1 MKRILNILKNNYYI
15 IIFFVFLL
23 WMFLFDKNDLISQYQ
38 HMQKLRGLE
47 NDRDYIKKEIKVI
60 EKDINDLST
69 DKERLEKFA
78 REKYLMKKENED
90 VFVIVKE

>member
-47 NDRDYIKKEIKVI
+47 SDRDYIKKEIKVI

>member
-1 MKRILNILKNNYYI
+1 MKKILNIIKNNYYI
-15 IIFFVFLL
+15 IIFIAFFM
-23 WMFLFDKNDLISQYQ
+23 WMLLFDKNDLISQYQ
-38 HMQKLRGLE
+38 HMKKLQGLE
-47 NDRDYIKKEIKVI
+47 NDRDYIKEEIKII

-69 DKERLEKFA
+69 DREHLEKFA

>member
-1 MKRILNILKNNYYI
+1 MKRILSIIKNNYYL
-15 IIFFVFLL
+15 IIFFVFLF
-23 WMFLFDKNDLISQYQ
+23 WMFVFDKNDLISQYQ

-47 NDRDYIKKEIKVI
+47 SDRDYIKKEIKVI

-90 VFVIVKE
+90 VFVIIKE